1 MARGALL
8 VVTSSCQAAYALH
21 APPLP
26 ALPRHAAVTLSQGAP
41 LGVSALSALPGYRAR
56 LVLPS
61 MHAAAEEFVS
71 DPGAPR
77 LGRGAR
83 LRKKLRQLVLCV
95 LLTVSLRLS
104 PARATTAG
112 ALDAPSAPAVSVKAP
127 ASAQRMAMDRGR
139 NPWARLRLRRRR
151 PAAPEDGRTGAAAG
165 GKSAATLVTSPSP
178 NPNPSPN
185 LNPNL
190 NPNPD
195 PNPNQVATA
204 PARAQPSLS
213 GSGVVSSVVQAAS
226 DLSKRVDVAERDTIV
241 VLGVSALVPPG

>member
-41 LGVSALSALPGYRAR
+41 VGVPALPGYRAR

-71 DPGAPR
+71 DPGAAR

-95 LLTVSLRLS
+95 LLTLSLRLS

-165 GKSAATLVTSPSP
+165 GKSAATLV
-178 NPNPSPN
+178 
-185 LNPNL
+185 
-190 NPNPD
+190 
-195 PNPNQVATA
+195 ATA

-213 GSGVVSSVVQAAS
+213 GITVVSSVVQAAS

-241 VLGVSALVPPG
+241 VLGVSALVPPGYG

>member
-1 MARGALL
+1 MRRGALL
-8 VVTSSCQAAYALH
+8 ACGVLVAPACALH

-41 LGVSALSALPGYRAR
+41 PGVAALPRHRAR

-71 DPGAPR
+71 DPDAAR

-95 LLTVSLRLS
+95 LLTTSLRLS

-127 ASAQRMAMDRGR
+127 ASAQRMAMDGGR
-139 NPWARLRLRRRR
+139 NPWARLRLQRR
-151 PAAPEDGRTGAAAG
+151 PAAEGGGAGGGARTCAAAG
-165 GKSAATLVTSPSP
+165 RKSAATLV
-178 NPNPSPN
+178 
-185 LNPNL
+185 
-190 NPNPD
+190 
-195 PNPNQVATA
+195 AAA
-204 PARAQPSLS
+204 PAKARPSLS
-213 GSGVVSSVVQAAS
+213 STVSSVVQAAKDVS
-226 DLSKRVDVAERDTIV
+226 SHVDAAERDTIV
-241 VLGVSALVPPG
+241 VLGVSALVPPVMKPNPSPNPGPSPRPDPNPSPNLTP

>member
-41 LGVSALSALPGYRAR
+41 LGVSALPGYRAR

-71 DPGAPR
+71 DPGAAR

-112 ALDAPSAPAVSVKAP
+112 TLDAPEAPSRTRKVRR
-127 ASAQRMAMDRGR
+127 ASARVLA
-139 NPWARLRLRRRR
+139 
-151 PAAPEDGRTGAAAG
+151 ED
-165 GKSAATLVTSPSP
+165 
-178 NPNPSPN
+178 
-185 LNPNL
+185 
-190 NPNPD
+190 
-195 PNPNQVATA
+195 
-204 PARAQPSLS
+204 
-213 GSGVVSSVVQAAS
+213 
-226 DLSKRVDVAERDTIV
+226 
-241 VLGVSALVPPG
+241 

>member
-26 ALPRHAAVTLSQGAP
+26 ALPRHAAVTLSQRAP
-41 LGVSALSALPGYRAR
+41 LGVAALPGYRAR

-71 DPGAPR
+71 DPGAAR
-77 LGRGAR
+77 SGRGAR

-112 ALDAPSAPAVSVKAP
+112 ALDAPSAPAVSAKAP
-127 ASAQRMAMDRGR
+127 ASAQRMAMDAGH

-151 PAAPEDGRTGAAAG
+151 PAAPGDSGGRTGAAAG
-165 GKSAATLVTSPSP
+165 GKSPATL
-178 NPNPSPN
+178 
-185 LNPNL
+185 
-190 NPNPD
+190 
-195 PNPNQVATA
+195 VATA
-204 PARAQPSLS
+204 PARAQPSLKGAVS
-213 GSGVVSSVVQAAS
+213 TVVEAAS
-226 DLSKRVDVAERDTIV
+226 DLAKRVDVAERDTIV
-241 VLGVSALVPPG
+241 VLGVSALVPP

>member
-1 MARGALL
+1 MRRGALRACGVL
-8 VVTSSCQAAYALH
+8 VAPACALH

-26 ALPRHAAVTLSQGAP
+26 ALPRRAAVTLSQGAP
-41 LGVSALSALPGYRAR
+41 PGVAALPRHRAR

-71 DPGAPR
+71 DPDAAR

-95 LLTVSLRLS
+95 LLTTSLRLS

-127 ASAQRMAMDRGR
+127 ASAQRMAMDAGH

-151 PAAPEDGRTGAAAG
+151 PAAPGDSGGRTGAAAG
-165 GKSAATLVTSPSP
+165 GKSPATL
-178 NPNPSPN
+178 
-185 LNPNL
+185 
-190 NPNPD
+190 
-195 PNPNQVATA
+195 VATA
-204 PARAQPSLS
+204 PARAQPSLKGAVS
-213 GSGVVSSVVQAAS
+213 TVVEAAS
-226 DLSKRVDVAERDTIV
+226 DLAKRVDVAERDTIV
-241 VLGVSALVPPG
+241 VLGVSALVPP

>member
-95 LLTVSLRLS
+95 LLTLSLRLS

-139 NPWARLRLRRRR
+139 TPGARLRLRGRR
-151 PAAPEDGRTGAAAG
+151 PAAPEDGRTGAAGG
-165 GKSAATLVTSPSP
+165 GKSAATL
-178 NPNPSPN
+178 
-185 LNPNL
+185 
-190 NPNPD
+190 
-195 PNPNQVATA
+195 VATA

-226 DLSKRVDVAERDTIV
+226 ELSKRVDVAERDTIV
-241 VLGVSALVPPG
+241 VLGVSALVPAG